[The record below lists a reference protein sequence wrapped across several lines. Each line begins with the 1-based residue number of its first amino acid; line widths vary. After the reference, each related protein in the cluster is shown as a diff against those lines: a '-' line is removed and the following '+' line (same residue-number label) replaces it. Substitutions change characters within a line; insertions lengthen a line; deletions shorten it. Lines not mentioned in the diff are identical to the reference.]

1 MQTAAHPEPSHPATQ
16 PQRPAIHF
24 LIHDDTDNVGVAVVD
39 LRAGER
45 AHGVSLESR
54 NPTDLEVK
62 MDIPL
67 GHKIALHDIA
77 QGDTLTKYGADC
89 GRFVAA
95 VRKGEHVHVHNVK
108 TKRW

>member
-1 MQTAAHPEPSHPATQ
+1 MQTAVHPEPS
-16 PQRPAIHF
+16 RPGTARPTIHF
-24 LIHDDTDNVGVAVVD
+24 LIHDDADNVGVAVVD
-39 LRAGER
+39 LRAGEQ

-54 NPTDLEVK
+54 KPTELEVK

-77 QGDTLTKYGADC
+77 SGDTLTKYGADC

-95 VRKGEHVHVHNVK
+95 VKQGEHVHVHNVK